1 VIERGLQH
9 EKSLYSETQASNVSF
24 YLQKIKMDWL
34 MGTKF
39 AMSPLSYQF
48 GSHNSMI
55 PTKFQVLL
63 LGSNAKLLD
72 ATSSAIRLDGGIA
85 GFATSE
91 AEMLRAIQ
99 NLPPDLVLLDLK
111 SAETASLNFLRELK
125 ENPPARPV
133 FTIALAP
140 AENSAAILT
149 AFELG
154 LNKFIAAP
162 FENSAIFRAQLQ
174 SGLQLKRKLDESVD
188 RQQEHVE
195 ARRSAEA
202 NSRAK
207 SDFLAAMS
215 HEIRTPMNGVIAM
228 TGLML
233 ETPLTPDQRGYL
245 DTIYNSS
252 ESLLSI
258 INDIL
263 DFSKIE
269 AGKMELEHH
278 PFDLRAS
285 IEESFNMISSRALEK
300 QLDLV
305 YEVDKHVPELVDGD
319 GQRLRQVLVN
329 LMSNAVKFTEYG
341 DVLVKVQKL
350 ASAPGEAEN
359 SSALMLHF
367 SVRDT
372 GIGVAPDRL
381 ARLFRPFTQADVST
395 ARKYGGTGLGLAIS
409 RKLVELMGGKMWA
422 ESVPGQGSTFHFTA
436 KMTAKPEAPLPPH
449 VARLPRLAD
458 LKILILDDNGASREM
473 LFGQCQEWGMLPQAV
488 ESPAQ
493 ALQLLRQGA
502 EFDLALID
510 MHLPGTDGISV
521 AAEIQ
526 KITSASMM
534 PMVLLTPLGKR
545 NSTKNEVH
553 VLFAHAVHKPI
564 KPAQLCAVLERALLS
579 QRVAPRAVEAPK
591 NGPLLATQL
600 PLRILVVDDNTIN
613 QRVAVRILQQLG
625 YQADVAGNGREAL
638 DALDQKAFDFVLMD
652 VMMPEMDGLD
662 ATQLLRKRQLNPAN
676 RNFQKNIVV
685 IAVTAHAMQGD
696 REKCIAAGM
705 DDYLSKPV
713 RPKDV
718 RDMIERWGDK
728 INSETKMKSE
738 NILPDLAADETP
750 VDMDRILDLTD
761 GNDDSLRELIEMYLK
776 QTGKQFEQMRM
787 AVNLGDADTLRR
799 VAHSCAGASATLGMT
814 HLVPRLRELEKLGT
828 AGTLTGTQEI
838 CEAAAQ
844 EYGRICKFLRAR
856 PELTATVENL
866 IPA

>member
-1 VIERGLQH
+1 MG
-9 EKSLYSETQASNVSF
+9 
-24 YLQKIKMDWL
+24 WP

-39 AMSPLSYQF
+39 AMSPFSYQF
-48 GSHNSMI
+48 SSHNCMI

-63 LGSNAKLLD
+63 LGSDAKLLD
-72 ATSSAIRLDGGIA
+72 AISLAIRREGGHA
-85 GFATSE
+85 GFAASE

-99 NLPPDLVLLDLK
+99 NQPPDLVLLDLK
-111 SAETASLNFLRELK
+111 SAETASLNLLRQLMEM
-125 ENPPARPV
+125 PPAKPV
-133 FTIALAP
+133 FTIALA
-140 AENSAAILT
+140 ATENSPAILT

-154 LNKFIAAP
+154 LNKFISVP
-162 FENSAIFRAQLQ
+162 FEDNAVFRAQLY
-174 SGLQLKRKLDESVD
+174 GALRLKRKLDELSQ
-188 RQQEHVE
+188 RHQEHVE
-195 ARRSAEA
+195 ARRAAEA

-233 ETPLTPDQRGYL
+233 ETALTPDQRGYL

-252 ESLLSI
+252 ESLLNI

-269 AGKMELEHH
+269 AGKMELENH

-285 IEESFNMISSRALEK
+285 IEESLNMISSRALEK

-305 YEVDKHVPELVDGD
+305 YEVDKRVPELIDGD
-319 GQRLRQVLVN
+319 EQRLRQVLVN
-329 LMSNAVKFTEYG
+329 LMSNAVKFTEHG

-350 ASAPGEAEN
+350 TPPGEAEN
-359 SSALMLHF
+359 SSTLMLHF

-436 KMTAKPEAPLPPH
+436 KVTAKPEAKTPAH

-458 LKILILDDNGASREM
+458 LKILILDDNAASREM
-473 LFGQCQEWGMLPQAV
+473 LFEQCKEWGMLPQAV

-526 KITSASMM
+526 KINSASMM

-579 QRVAPRAVEAPK
+579 QRVAPRAVEPPK
-591 NGPLLATQL
+591 TGPLLATQL

-638 DALDQKAFDFVLMD
+638 DALDQKTFDFVLMD

-705 DDYLSKPV
+705 DDYLSKPI

-718 RDMIERWGDK
+718 RDMIERWGNK
-728 INSETKMKSE
+728 INPETKMKPE

-776 QTGKQFEQMRM
+776 QTGKQFEQLRM
-787 AVNLGDADTLRR
+787 AVSLGDADALRR

-844 EYGRICKFLRAR
+844 EYGRICKFLKAR
-856 PELTATVENL
+856 PELTAVVENL